1 MPTVTPA
8 CSRPLR
14 RPSCLLIRS
23 ALGLFLGLLLS
34 ACGEAEPPAA
44 VRRDAAPLDAA
55 RQSPADPALAQ
66 VYASS
71 CQLCHANPASG
82 APLAGDAKAWAPRLA
97 QGAETLLD
105 HSING
110 YQGMPP
116 MGLCMQCSEAQFLA
130 LISFMSGH
138 SFQ

>member
-8 CSRPLR
+8 CLRPLLR
-14 RPSCLLIRS
+14 HSWLPIRS
-23 ALGLFLGLLLS
+23 ALGLALGLLLS

-44 VRRDAAPLDAA
+44 VRLDAA

-97 QGAETLLD
+97 QGADTLLD

-116 MGLCMQCSEAQFLA
+116 MGQCMQCSEEQFLA

>member
-1 MPTVTPA
+1 MPTFTPA
-8 CSRPLR
+8 CSRLLR
-14 RPSCLLIRS
+14 RHSWLPIRR
-23 ALGLFLGLLLS
+23 ALGLALGLLLS

-44 VRRDAAPLDAA
+44 VHLDAA
-55 RQSPADPALAQ
+55 RQRPADPALAQ

-97 QGAETLLD
+97 QGADTLLD

-116 MGLCMQCSEAQFLA
+116 MGQCMQCSEEQFLA

>member
-1 MPTVTPA
+1 MPTVTPV

-14 RPSCLLIRS
+14 RHFCPLIRS
-23 ALGLFLGLLLS
+23 ALGLSLGLLLS

-44 VRRDAAPLDAA
+44 VRLDAV

-97 QGAETLLD
+97 QGADTLLD

-116 MGLCMQCSEAQFLA
+116 MGQCMQCSEEQFLA

>member
-1 MPTVTPA
+1 MPTVT

-14 RPSCLLIRS
+14 RPCSLIVRS
-23 ALGLFLGLLLS
+23 ALGLALGVLLS
-34 ACGEAEPPAA
+34 ACGEAEPPASGA
-44 VRRDAAPLDAA
+44 FNAARLDAA
-55 RQSPADPALAQ
+55 RQAPADPALAQ

-82 APLAGDAKAWAPRLA
+82 APQAGDAKAWAPRLA
-97 QGAETLLD
+97 QGADTLLD

-116 MGLCMQCSEAQFLA
+116 MGQCMQCSEEQFLA

-138 SFQ
+138 SFP

>member
-1 MPTVTPA
+1 MPSVTLAFSP
-8 CSRPLR
+8 PLR
-14 RPSCLLIRS
+14 RLLAPACRGALVL
-23 ALGLFLGLLLS
+23 ALGLSLG
-34 ACGEAEPPAA
+34 ACGDAEPPASG
-44 VRRDAAPLDAA
+44 RLDAA
-55 RQSPADPALAQ
+55 RQSPADPDLARI
-66 VYASS
+66 YDSS
-71 CQLCHANPASG
+71 CKLCHANPASG

-97 QGAETLLD
+97 QGADTLLD

-116 MGLCMQCSEAQFLA
+116 MGQCMQCSEEQFLA

>member
-1 MPTVTPA
+1 MSRAIPG
-8 CSRPLR
+8 CLRPLR
-14 RPSCLLIRS
+14 RDCCRF
-23 ALGLFLGLLLS
+23 ALGIALGLLLS

-44 VRRDAAPLDAA
+44 ARLEAA

-82 APLAGDAKAWAPRLA
+82 APLAGDAKAWAPRVA
-97 QGAETLLD
+97 QGADTLLD

-116 MGLCMQCSEAQFLA
+116 MGQCMQCSEEQFLA

>member
-14 RPSCLLIRS
+14 RHSCRPIRS
-23 ALGLFLGLLLS
+23 ALGLALGLLLS

-44 VRRDAAPLDAA
+44 VRLDVA
-55 RQSPADPALAQ
+55 RQGPVDPALAQ

-82 APLAGDAKAWAPRLA
+82 APLAGDTKAWAPRLA

-116 MGLCMQCSEAQFLA
+116 MGQCMQCSEEQFLA

>member
-44 VRRDAAPLDAA
+44 VRLDAAPLDAA
-55 RQSPADPALAQ
+55 RLSPADPALAQ

-97 QGAETLLD
+97 QGADTLLD

>member
-1 MPTVTPA
+1 MPTAIPA

-14 RPSCLLIRS
+14 QPAWFVLRLAPVLLLS
-23 ALGLFLGLLLS
+23 LLLS
-34 ACGEAEPPAA
+34 ACGEAEAPAA
-44 VRRDAAPLDAA
+44 GRLDAA
-55 RQSPADPALAQ
+55 RQRPADPALAQ

-97 QGAETLLD
+97 QGADTLLD

-116 MGLCMQCSEAQFLA
+116 MGQCMQCSEEQFLA